1 MRRFIALTLL
11 SLLCVGGAEAQLLY
25 KISGKGLQKES
36 YIVGTYHLA
45 PASFVDEIAGV
56 TEALQSVDVVCGE
69 LDMSTIMGDAS
80 LALAEAMMLP
90 DGQYITDILT
100 EEQLVRL
107 NGYMTEVLG
116 MDFNNPM
123 CKKMLGR
130 FRPSA
135 LAMNLEVAE
144 FAKITPGFNPL
155 KLIDSYFQDEARK
168 SGKRVMGLE
177 TAEYQMEVLYGSSSV
192 DEEVEALM
200 KIVDNPEATHE
211 AMVRLADAYF
221 AQDIEAIGEC
231 VLADIGSDAKS
242 VEAWELI
249 CVRRNYNWIA
259 QMPAIMEEQPTLF
272 VVGAAHLVGEDG
284 ILALLQNAGY
294 SVTAVSI

>member
-1 MRRFIALTLL
+1 M
-11 SLLCVGGAEAQLLY
+11 LY
-25 KISGKGLQKES
+25 KISGKGLKKES

-45 PASFVDEIAGV
+45 PASFADDIAGAND
-56 TEALQSVDVVCGE
+56 ALQSVDAVCGE

-80 LALAEAMMLP
+80 LALAEAMILP

-100 EEQLVRL
+100 EEQLVLL

-177 TAEYQMEVLYGSSSV
+177 TVEYQIEVLYGSSSV

-200 KIVDNPEATHE
+200 EIVDNPEATHE
-211 AMVRLADAYF
+211 AMKALADAYF
-221 AQDIEAIGEC
+221 AQDIEAIGTC
-231 VLADIGSDAKS
+231 IAAG
-242 VEAWELI
+242 VEADDVEEWERILG
-249 CVRRNYNWIA
+249 RRNYNWIA

-272 VVGAAHLVGEDG
+272 VVGAGHLVGEEG
-284 ILALLQNAGY
+284 VIALLQNAGY
-294 SVTAVSI
+294 SVTAVGM

>member
-1 MRRFIALTLL
+1 MKRFITLTLL

-45 PASFVDEIAGV
+45 PASFADDIAGAND
-56 TEALQSVDVVCGE
+56 ALQSVDAVCGE

-100 EEQLVRL
+100 DEQLVRL

-177 TAEYQMEVLYGSSSV
+177 TAEYQIEVLYGSSSV

-200 KIVDNPEATHE
+200 KIVDNPEATRE
-211 AMVRLADAYF
+211 AMMRLADAYF
-221 AQDIEAIGEC
+221 AQDIEAIGTC
-231 VLADIGSDAKS
+231 IAAG
-242 VEAWELI
+242 VEADDVEEWERLLG
-249 CVRRNYNWIA
+249 RRNRNWIA
-259 QMPAIMEEQPTLF
+259 QMPAIMEAQPTLF
-272 VVGAAHLVGEDG
+272 VVGAGHLVGEDG
-284 ILALLQNAGY
+284 VIALLKREGY
-294 SVTAVSI
+294 KVKAVK

>member
-1 MRRFIALTLL
+1 M
-11 SLLCVGGAEAQLLY
+11 LY
-25 KISGKGLQKES
+25 KISGNGLEKES
-36 YIVGTYHLA
+36 YIVGTYHFA

-100 EEQLVRL
+100 DEQLVRL

-200 KIVDNPEATHE
+200 KIVDNPEATRE
-211 AMVRLADAYF
+211 AMMRLADAYF
-221 AQDIEAIGEC
+221 AQDIEAIGTCIAAGAE
-231 VLADIGSDAKS
+231 ADD
-242 VEAWELI
+242 VEEWERLFG
-249 CVRRNYNWIA
+249 RRNRNWIA
-259 QMPAIMEEQPTLF
+259 QMPAIMEAQPTLF
-272 VVGAAHLVGEDG
+272 VVGAGHLVGEEG
-284 ILALLQNAGY
+284 VIALLQNAGY
-294 SVTAVSI
+294 SVTAVGM